1 MKNWILQM
9 STLYRVQDK
18 IICGHLFKIYSV
30 LALINFKVNCLQL
43 SNNYAKT
50 IHFNFSLF
58 EPDTFK
64 IDVTVDVKMS
74 KNDSKT
80 RSQLCAGFW
89 SVFGYI

>member
-43 SNNYAKT
+43 SNIT
-50 IHFNFSLF
+50 IMQKPFIS
-58 EPDTFK
+58 TFPYLNPIPSK
-64 IDVTVDVKMS
+64 LMS
-74 KNDSKT
+74 
-80 RSQLCAGFW
+80 QW
-89 SVFGYI
+89 M